1 MKERKHQNL
10 SSGAFF
16 PPMVK
21 QKRRYYK
28 ILRDITRKY
37 KTAIFEAI

>member
-16 PPMVK
+16 SPYGETK
-21 QKRRYYK
+21 EA
-28 ILRDITRKY
+28 ILQDITRHY
-37 KTAIFEAI
+37 KKVQDSHF